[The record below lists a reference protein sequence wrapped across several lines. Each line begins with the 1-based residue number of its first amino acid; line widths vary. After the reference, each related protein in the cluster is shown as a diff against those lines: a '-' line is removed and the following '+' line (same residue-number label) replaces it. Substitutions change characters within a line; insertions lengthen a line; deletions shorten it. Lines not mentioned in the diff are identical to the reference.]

1 MVDSTKISDAA
12 TKPTKHKQTNL
23 SPTNQFFPKKK
34 FLISYILKKT
44 RTRWDSKPTTQG
56 SKATALTLG
65 QVGKSLEVAWV
76 HYTDETAL
84 RKHMRENDQ
93 KAALSNAK
101 RKNEIKPRIS
111 KNSAMCRIRICDQEI
126 LSLTHYPL
134 SHTSL
139 KNDKH

>member
-1 MVDSTKISDAA
+1 MNMVDSTKISDAA
-12 TKPTKHKQTNL
+12 TKPTKHKQTNR
-23 SPTNQFFPKKK
+23 NFF
-34 FLISYILKKT
+34 FNFIHSEKT
-44 RTRWDSKPTTQG
+44 RTRRDSKPTTQG
-56 SKATALTLG
+56 SKATASTLG

-139 KNDKH
+139 KNDQH